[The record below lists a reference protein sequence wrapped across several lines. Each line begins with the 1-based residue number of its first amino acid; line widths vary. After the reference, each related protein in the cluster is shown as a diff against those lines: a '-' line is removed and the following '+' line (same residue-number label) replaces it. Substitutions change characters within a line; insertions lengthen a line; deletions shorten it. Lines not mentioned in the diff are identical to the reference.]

1 MSSITITNPPIPGT
15 TINATNKRVPRRLN
29 ATAFEDSNINDSGNQ
44 TEIYRDSNGNGL
56 VATYASE
63 IVKVGQCLAQNTN
76 TYIEVNNNNGTIE
89 LAGNNLVAGAAGA
102 ASGNFLIITVSGT
115 PYKVD
120 LLNV

>member
-1 MSSITITNPPIPGT
+1 MAAITISIPAAPGI
-15 TINATNKRVPRRLN
+15 TINPTNRRVPRRLS

-44 TEIYRDSNGNGL
+44 TEIYKDSNGNGL

-89 LAGNNLVAGAAGA
+89 FAGNNLVAGAAGA
-102 ASGNFLIITVSGT
+102 ASGKFLIITVSGT